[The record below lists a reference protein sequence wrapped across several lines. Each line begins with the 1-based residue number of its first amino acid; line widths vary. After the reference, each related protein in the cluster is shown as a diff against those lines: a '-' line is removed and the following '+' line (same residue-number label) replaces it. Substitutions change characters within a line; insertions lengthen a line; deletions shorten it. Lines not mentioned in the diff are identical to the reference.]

1 MTRDEFCK
9 CHWDYYMVLEKDF
22 LETERYLTIDL
33 GDNNLYDG
41 NTPTDLGNSRAYS
54 VEFIKQ
60 YQAICSEVDV
70 IMKSICNELGNVND
84 EKMPQYTATILASS
98 ALQNIANQKVKVK
111 DIELQ
116 PFKNWSSNP
125 YKAPDWWPL
134 YNGVN
139 HERLTNL
146 RQANLKNVIN
156 ALAGLYVLGNYF
168 VKYIGDI
175 ANSPDIPD
183 VPNDRS
189 CLFEM
194 INWQTKWEVIGK
206 DFYNGTDED
215 IDRLFENNS

>member
-98 ALQNIANQKVKVK
+98 AWQNIANQKVKVK

-134 YNGVN
+134 YNGVK

-156 ALAGLYVLGNYF
+156 ALAGLYVLGNYRH
-168 VKYIGDI
+168 G
-175 ANSPDIPD
+175 ASD
-183 VPNDRS
+183 V
-189 CLFEM
+189 
-194 INWQTKWEVIGK
+194 
-206 DFYNGTDED
+206 YY
-215 IDRLFENNS
+215 